1 MHGWHLLRRLIHR
14 LGAPSGRIATR
25 SGGAGRALVGRPV
38 RTAAAPESQG
48 RGRTATVRPAVG
60 RPVRTAATPES
71 QGRGRTAT
79 VRPAAPESQGRGRT
93 ATVRPA
99 VGRPVRP
106 AAAPESQGRGRT
118 ATVRPAVGRP
128 VRTAAAPESQRR
140 GRTATVLSTAQES
153 RPGSGATPGSSGR
166 VGAVWPAGGPARC
179 GKVREGRRANFEA
192 GPPSLGR
199 RLRAARG

>member
-1 MHGWHLLRRLIHR
+1 MRRSGRVHGWHLLRRLIHR

-60 RPVRTAATPES
+60 RPVRPA
-71 QGRGRTAT
+71 
-79 VRPAAPESQGRGRT
+79 AAPESQGRGR
-93 ATVRPA
+93 
-99 VGRPVRP
+99 PVRP
-106 AAAPESQGRGRT
+106 AAPESQGRGRT